1 MAVRNRVAELE
12 AALARAHAERDE
24 LLKDVEN
31 LCMQVCCAASHSCGL
46 CIWLTTRTRHAI
58 MCSFNIV
65 SMSREVLPTHIRE
78 TKDIMH

>member
-31 LCMQVCCAASHSCGL
+31 LCMQVCCVASRSCGL
-46 CIWLTTRTRHAI
+46 CIWLAI
-58 MCSFNIV
+58 KCSLNV
-65 SMSREVLPTHIRE
+65 LSMSSEFLPTHIRE
-78 TKDIMH
+78 AKDIVH